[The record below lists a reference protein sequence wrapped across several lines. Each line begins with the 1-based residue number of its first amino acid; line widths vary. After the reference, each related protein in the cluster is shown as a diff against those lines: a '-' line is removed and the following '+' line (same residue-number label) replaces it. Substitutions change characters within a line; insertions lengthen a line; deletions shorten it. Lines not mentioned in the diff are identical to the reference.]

1 MSQKTVLQE
10 LIENIDTII
19 KVLPDEAIGAKRQAI
34 IIKTK
39 AENLLE
45 KEKKQLIAFGYSQIQ
60 NTDSELGDLIYKKVP
75 EEIYNETF
83 VPSL

>member
-10 LIENIDTII
+10 LIDSIDTIV
-19 KVLPDEAIGAKRQAI
+19 KVLPDEAIGAKNQAI
-34 IIKTK
+34 IIKSK
-39 AENLLE
+39 AESLLE
-45 KEKKQLIAFGYSQIQ
+45 KEKQQLIAFGYSQIQ
-60 NTDSELGDLIYKKVP
+60 QIDSELGDLIYKKVP